1 MRLTQFSDFALRTV
15 MFLGAHPTRLV
26 PITEVAVA
34 YGISYHHLTKVAS
47 MLADAGVI
55 EAVRG
60 RNGGLRLAMTPTDIN
75 IGWLVR
81 RTEPDMA
88 LVECFEHETDTCPI
102 TSECRLRKAL
112 KDALRA
118 FFAVLDAHT
127 VSDLLGSPSR
137 QEKLVQLWR
146 ATA

>member
-1 MRLTQFSDFALRTV
+1 MRLTQFSDYALRTV
-15 MFLGAHPTRLV
+15 MFLGVHPTRLV
-26 PITEVAVA
+26 SITEVAEA
-34 YGISYHHLTKVAS
+34 YGISYHHLTKVAT
-47 MLADAGVI
+47 MLADCGVI

-60 RNGGLRLAMTPTDIN
+60 RNGGLRLAMAPTEIN
-75 IGWLVR
+75 VGWLVR

-102 TSECRLRKAL
+102 TSECRLRTAL

-118 FFAVLDAHT
+118 FLAVLDEHT
-127 VSDLLGSPSR
+127 VHDLLGSPSR
-137 QEKLVQLWR
+137 QETLVQLWR